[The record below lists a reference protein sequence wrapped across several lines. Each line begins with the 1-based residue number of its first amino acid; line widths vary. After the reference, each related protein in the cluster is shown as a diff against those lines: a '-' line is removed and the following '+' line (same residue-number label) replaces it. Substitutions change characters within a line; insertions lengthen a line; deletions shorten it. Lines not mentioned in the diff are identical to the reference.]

1 MAGDKKSTCVAEVKT
16 RSGRVSKPVDKDAQQ
31 NCVMGFAA
39 IEKCRAKK
47 KKQLKNVKYY
57 SKKKE
62 NKKKGNKVKNVK

>member
-1 MAGDKKSTCVAEVKT
+1 MAGDQKSKCEAEVKT
-16 RSGRVSKPVDKDAQQ
+16 RSGRVSRPLDKDTNQ

-57 SKKKE
+57 GKKKE
-62 NKKKGNKVKNVK
+62 KKKNGKKIKNDK